1 MRGSDDHRPLL
12 AVTMGD
18 ITGIGPEIII
28 MALSEAELYGLCRPL
43 VLGDLPALEK
53 ARAVCGSRARLHAT
67 DDPGSGFYQPGTID
81 IMVLSDLTAD
91 AVSYGQPTRDS
102 GAAMVGYILRAVEL
116 ALAGQA
122 AAVVTAPISKAA
134 MHLGGYHYPGH
145 TELLA
150 ERSGAREFAMMLAG
164 GAFRVVLATIHCPL
178 REVPGRLNTPD
189 LVRLLALT
197 NHSLMMDFG
206 IQRPSIGVAALNP
219 HASEGG
225 LFGDEE
231 ARVIQ
236 PAVDQALARGV
247 NVIGPLPADTIF
259 VRHQRGEFD
268 AVVVMYHDQ
277 GLIPLKLLHFGD
289 AVNVTLGLPIIR
301 TSVDHGTAYDL
312 AGNGRADP
320 GSLKAALRLAAKMAH
335 ARAKCRQGHERG
347 SE

>member
-1 MRGSDDHRPLL
+1 MKYGEDNRPLL
-12 AVTMGD
+12 AITMGD

-28 MALSEAELYGLCRPL
+28 KALNDEDLYNHCRPL
-43 VLGDLPALEK
+43 IVGDLPAL
-53 ARAVCGSRARLHAT
+53 VRARQTCRSDLQLHEIDA
-67 DDPGSGFYQPGTID
+67 PAAGSFRPGTAD
-81 IMVLSDLTAD
+81 ILVMSHLDADSLT
-91 AVSYGQPTRDS
+91 YGHPTPAS
-102 GAAMVGYILRAVEL
+102 GAAMVAYILRAVDL
-116 ALAGQA
+116 ALAGEV

-150 ERSGAREFAMMLAG
+150 QRCQTSEFAMMLAG

-178 REVPGRLNTPD
+178 REVPGRLRLAD
-189 LVRLLALT
+189 LIRLITLT
-197 NHSLMMDFG
+197 HRSLIADFG
-206 IQRPSIGVAALNP
+206 ISHPSLGVAALNP
-219 HASEGG
+219 HAGEGG

-231 ARVIQ
+231 AEIIS
-236 PAVDQALARGV
+236 PAIAAARELNMDV
-247 NVIGPLPADTIF
+247 TGPLPADTIF

-312 AGNGRADP
+312 AGTGQADP
-320 GSLKAALRLAAKMAH
+320 GSLKAALQLAAQMSRL
-335 ARAKCRQGHERG
+335 RAAEG
-347 SE
+347 

>member
-1 MRGSDDHRPLL
+1 MKHHDTRPLL

-28 MALSEAELYGLCRPL
+28 KALSDPDLYELCRPL
-43 VLGDLPALEK
+43 IVGDLPAL
-53 ARAVCGSRARLHAT
+53 ARAVEICRSDLHLHEIEA
-67 DDPGSGFYQPGTID
+67 PASGRFQPGTAD
-81 IMVLSDLTAD
+81 ILVMSRLPAIPF
-91 AVSYGQPTRDS
+91 GQPTPES
-102 GAAMVGYILRAVEL
+102 GAAMVGYILRAVDL
-116 ALAGQA
+116 ALTGEV

-150 ERSGAREFAMMLAG
+150 ERCRTTEFAMMLAG

-178 REVPGRLNTPD
+178 REVPGRLHQAD
-189 LVRLLALT
+189 LVRLITLT
-197 NHSLMMDFG
+197 HRSLVSDFG
-206 IQRPSIGVAALNP
+206 IADPFLGVAALNP
-219 HASEGG
+219 HAGEGG

-231 ARVIQ
+231 AHIIA
-236 PAVDQALARGV
+236 PALASIRERHIKV
-247 NVIGPLPADTIF
+247 AGPLPADTIF

-268 AVVVMYHDQ
+268 AVIVMYHDQ

-312 AGNGRADP
+312 AGTGRADP
-320 GSLKAALRLAAKMAH
+320 GSLKAALHLAAQMAQI
-335 ARAKCRQGHERG
+335 RATQI
-347 SE
+347 

>member
-1 MRGSDDHRPLL
+1 MMHTAPPHRPLL

-18 ITGIGPEIII
+18 TTGIGPEIIVK
-28 MALSEAELYGLCRPL
+28 ALADEGLYEVCRPL
-43 VLGDLPALEK
+43 IIGDYPAL
-53 ARAVCGSRARLHAT
+53 VRAREICRPDLQIHETA
-67 DDPGSGFYQPGTID
+67 DPAGGTFRPGTLD
-81 IMVLSDLTAD
+81 ILVLSRLGAD
-91 AVSYGQPTRDS
+91 SLGYGRPTPAG
-102 GAAMVGYILRAVEL
+102 GAAMVGYILRAVDL
-116 ALAGQA
+116 ALAGEV

-150 ERSGAREFAMMLAG
+150 QRCQAPEFAMMLAG

-178 REVPGRLNTPD
+178 REVPQRLNQAD
-189 LVRLLALT
+189 LVRLLSLT
-197 NHSLMMDFG
+197 HRSLISDFG
-206 IQRPSIGVAALNP
+206 ISRPCLGVAALNP
-219 HASEGG
+219 HAGEGG

-231 ARVIQ
+231 AQVIV
-236 PAVDQALARGV
+236 PAITAARGQGLEV
-247 NVIGPLPADTIF
+247 AGPLPGDTIF

-312 AGNGRADP
+312 AGTGHADP
-320 GSLKAALRLAAKMAH
+320 GSLKAALHLAIHM
-335 ARAKCRQGHERG
+335 ARARAARC
-347 SE
+347 

>member
-1 MRGSDDHRPLL
+1 MDPADNNRPLL

-28 MALSEAELYGLCRPL
+28 KALSDGNLYTLCRPL
-43 VLGDLPALEK
+43 ILGDLPAL
-53 ARAVCGSRARLHAT
+53 ARAREICRADLHLHETSVPAA
-67 DDPGSGFYQPGTID
+67 GRFRPGTVD
-81 IMVLSDLTAD
+81 ILAMSHLNQGTLN
-91 AVSYGQPTRDS
+91 YGQPTPES
-102 GAAMVGYILRAVEL
+102 GAAMVGYILRAVDL
-116 ALAGQA
+116 ALSGEV

-134 MHLGGYHYPGH
+134 MHLGGYRYPGH

-150 ERSGAREFAMMLAG
+150 QRCQAPDFAMMLAG

-178 REVPGRLNTPD
+178 REVPVRLNQAE
-189 LVRLLALT
+189 LVRLLTLT
-197 NHSLMMDFG
+197 NRSLISDFG
-206 IQRPSIGVAALNP
+206 VSRPCLGVAALNP
-219 HASEGG
+219 HAGEGG

-231 ARVIQ
+231 ARIIS
-236 PAVDQALARGV
+236 PAITAARERNIDV
-247 NVIGPLPADTIF
+247 VGPLPADTVF

-312 AGNGRADP
+312 AGTGKADP
-320 GSLKAALRLAAKMAH
+320 GSLKAALHLATRMAQ
-335 ARAKCRQGHERG
+335 ARAVG
-347 SE
+347 S

>member
-1 MRGSDDHRPLL
+1 MNPADDNRPLL

-28 MALSEAELYGLCRPL
+28 KALSDEGIYNLCRPL
-43 VLGDLPALEK
+43 VVGDLPALAK
-53 ARAVCGSRARLHAT
+53 AREICRA
-67 DDPGSGFYQPGTID
+67 
-81 IMVLSDLTAD
+81 DLTLHETAAPGGGRFRQGTVD
-91 AVSYGQPTRDS
+91 ILVMSRLDQSSRKYGRPTPAS
-102 GAAMVGYILRAVEL
+102 GAAMVEYILQAVDL
-116 ALAGQA
+116 TLSGHA

-150 ERSGAREFAMMLAG
+150 ERCQAPEFAMMLAG

-178 REVPGRLNTPD
+178 REVPGRLNQAD
-189 LVRLLALT
+189 LVRLLTLT
-197 NHSLMMDFG
+197 NHSLISDFG
-206 IQRPSIGVAALNP
+206 LRRPCLGVAALNP
-219 HASEGG
+219 HAGEGG

-231 ARVIQ
+231 AQIIQ
-236 PAVDQALARGV
+236 PAIAAVREQQI
-247 NVIGPLPADTIF
+247 NVVGPLPADTIF

-312 AGNGRADP
+312 AGTGQADP
-320 GSLKAALRLAAKMAH
+320 GSLMAALHLATQMAH
-335 ARAKCRQGHERG
+335 ARAGRA
-347 SE
+347 